1 MDHLIQLLKF
11 QGQLAA
17 ATLLGNL
24 LQEMLTQRTAP
35 LPEALLPV
43 PLHPK
48 RLAERGFNQAL
59 EIARVVSKPLAIP
72 IIART
77 VQRHRPTPPQV
88 SLNAKARR
96 SNVRGAFRRQ
106 QLIQAKHVA
115 IIDDVIT
122 TGSTVTEIAGVLK
135 KAGVEE
141 IEVWALARTPVN
153 VIPKS
158 S

>member
-1 MDHLIQLLKF
+1 
-11 QGQLAA
+11 
-17 ATLLGNL
+17 
-24 LQEMLTQRTAP
+24 
-35 LPEALLPV
+35 
-43 PLHPK
+43 
-48 RLAERGFNQAL
+48 
-59 EIARVVSKPLAIP
+59 
-72 IIART
+72 
-77 VQRHRPTPPQV
+77 
-88 SLNAKARR
+88 
-96 SNVRGAFRRQ
+96 VRGAFRRQ